1 MIFRVFDELISTL
14 PAVFWSQLN
23 PPEAAKLLAQESEQV
38 AQSGERVVGR
48 VDGSN
53 VVLKRHRPVTI
64 NPFAPIFE
72 GSVRMATNGAQLVGE
87 FKHRKIV
94 LLFCGVSY
102 FILLPGIPFA
112 LTAIPFVAI
121 WWGASVLWGI
131 SAGVFF
137 ALALVG
143 VLFAEAAVIRL
154 GMYAGK
160 LDANLIAEHI
170 DNVFRRGAA

>member
-14 PAVFWSQLN
+14 PAVFWSQLS
-23 PPEAAKLLAQESEQV
+23 PPDAAKLLAQETERV

-53 VVLKRHRPVTI
+53 IVLRRHRPVTI

-72 GSVRMATNGAQLVGE
+72 GSVRTATNGSQLVGE
-87 FKHRKIV
+87 FRHRKIV

-112 LTAIPFVAI
+112 LAAIPIVSI
-121 WWGASVLWGI
+121 WWGASAIWGI
-131 SAGVFF
+131 LDGAFF

-143 VLFAEAAVIRL
+143 VLFAEAAVMRL
-154 GMYAGK
+154 GMYAAK
-160 LDANLIAEHI
+160 LDANVIAEHI
-170 DNVFRRGAA
+170 NNVFRRGAA